1 MAVWTLDWEA
11 LERVIT
17 ADVVFPGS
25 AACDELPK
33 WSALD
38 PKAIQDYPDRPSG
51 LGDLVEAVGIDN
63 RDSGERIA
71 PQP

>member
-38 PKAIQDYPDRPSG
+38 PKAIQDYPDHPTASAISSRLWG
-51 LGDLVEAVGIDN
+51 
-63 RDSGERIA
+63 
-71 PQP
+71 